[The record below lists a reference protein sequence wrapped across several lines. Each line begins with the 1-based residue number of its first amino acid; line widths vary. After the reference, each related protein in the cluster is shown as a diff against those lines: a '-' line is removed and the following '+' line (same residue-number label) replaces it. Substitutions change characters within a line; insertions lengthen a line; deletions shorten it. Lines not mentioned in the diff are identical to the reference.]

1 MLLGALGLVGCDEVT
16 AYPNTG
22 AILPPAAGQEIE
34 NNELESI
41 YESIRNGSLSS
52 DVLDK
57 LLYEYANTIFG
68 RYSSEAPSYRN
79 GEGEGEKTLQEVIN
93 GSDADKEAFIN
104 NHKAYWVGSEAPTGE
119 DMAKAKARLQA
130 IYDSIEE
137 RIAEALYKLISA
149 GTYSKHN
156 EFYEKDFLA
165 SLYFNGKD
173 VQNINATGLTLY
185 KGILSPEVEAK
196 DVFTAG
202 YLHKDYYYSAENTY
216 AVKENI
222 ESIYKQLLTEQYI
235 IDESYSTIG
244 RSYARKVNVLS
255 IKVDS
260 DNPLDVP
267 ALANYLVDNVITKKY
282 GDAYRFSSEEDVQD
296 LFASVSKIM
305 RGLPKYFTQSADPND
320 PNPDFDQFAFDTV
333 QYLNQNYGLY
343 GNPATVEATP
353 LTSTEY
359 GAMQKEYKKIKED
372 LSLTDS
378 TIESSYTGSGAYTV
392 EQGKIYKERE
402 IELKSYTTKGWYIKN
417 GGLSSLP
424 ETIRSKLFNHAVA
437 VALDKTG
444 ENALPDRADKFTWNE
459 NEQKWESSWDAAA
472 YDAEAK
478 ISKYV
483 AKVNG
488 VYFLKSDTLESKDSN
503 RDLYFYDSGSQT
515 YYFVQ
520 IEQAVNSAKL
530 SDNDTS
536 YDVEEKASIAR
547 SVCKVVG
554 ESSTYETLA
563 KEHWL
568 TKMELE
574 YHDQKVYDYFKDNYP
589 KLFDDDDK

>member
-1 MLLGALGLVGCDEVT
+1 MRLEDSVTMATKLNKKLVLVVLLGALGLVGCDEVT
-16 AYPNTG
+16 AYPDSG
-22 AILPPAAGQEIE
+22 AILPPAAGQEIY
-34 NNELESI
+34 NNDLESI

-68 RYSSEAPSYRN
+68 RYSSSAPSYRAVS
-79 GEGEGEKTLQEVIN
+79 EGNVEKTLQEVVN
-93 GSDADKEAFIN
+93 GSDADKEAFITT
-104 NHKAYWVGSEAPTGE
+104 HKAYWANKDEVG

-137 RIAEALYKLISA
+137 RIAESLYKLIS
-149 GTYSKHN
+149 GGSYSKHN

-165 SLYFNGKD
+165 SLYFNNKD
-173 VQNINATGLTLY
+173 VAKYSEVNDFYT
-185 KGILSPEVEAK
+185 GILSPEVEAK

-202 YLHKDYYYSAENTY
+202 YLHKEYYDSADHSY

-222 ESIYKQLLTEQYI
+222 ESIYKQLMTEQYI

-255 IKVDS
+255 IKVDNN
-260 DNPLDVP
+260 NPLDVP
-267 ALANYLVDNVITKKY
+267 ALANYLVDEVITKKN
-282 GDAYRFSSEEDVQD
+282 GTDYRFNSEDDVQD
-296 LFASVSKIM
+296 LFASISKIM
-305 RGLPKYFTQSADPND
+305 RGLPKYFDGTEK
-320 PNPDFDQFAFDTV
+320 DQVAYDAV
-333 QYLNQNYGLY
+333 DYLNTNYGLY
-343 GNPATVEATP
+343 GDPAAVATTP

-359 GAMQKEYKKIKED
+359 GAMQKEYNKIKEN
-372 LSLTDS
+372 LSQTDS
-378 TIESSYTGSGAYTV
+378 SIESSYTGSGAYTV

-424 ETIRSKLFNHAVA
+424 EAVRRKLFNHAVA

-444 ENALPDRADKFTWNE
+444 EGALVDRTDVAT
-459 NEQKWESSWDAAA
+459 WDAAA
-472 YDAEAK
+472 YDAETK
-478 ISKYV
+478 VSKYV

-488 VYFLKSDTLESKDSN
+488 AYFLKSDTLESKDSN
-503 RDLYFYDSGSQT
+503 KDLYFYDSGSQT
-515 YYFVQ
+515 YYFVE
-520 IEQAVNSAKL
+520 IEEAVNSAKL

-536 YDVEEKASIAR
+536 YDVDTKASIAR
-547 SVCKVVG
+547 SVTKVVG
-554 ESSTYETLA
+554 ESSTYGTLA

-568 TKMELE
+568 KKMELE
-574 YHDQKVYDYFKDNYP
+574 YHDQKVYDYFKENYP
-589 KLFDDDDK
+589 KLFDDED

>member
-1 MLLGALGLVGCDEVT
+1 MATKLNKKFVLVMLLGALGLVGCDEVT
-16 AYPNTG
+16 AYPESG
-22 AILPPAAGQEIE
+22 PILPPAQGQEIY

-41 YESIRNGSLSS
+41 YENIRSGSLPS

-68 RYSSEAPSYRN
+68 RYSAAAPAYKVVA
-79 GEGEGEKTLQEVIN
+79 EGEKTLADIVA
-93 GSDADKEAFIN
+93 GSDADKEAFIKS
-104 NHKAYWVGSEAPTGE
+104 HKAYWVGEEEPSGDA
-119 DMAKAKARLQA
+119 MVQAKARLQA

-137 RIAEALYKLISA
+137 RIAEALYKQIS
-149 GTYSKHN
+149 GGSYSTHN
-156 EFYEKDFLA
+156 LFYEQKFLA
-165 SLYFNGKD
+165 SLYFDGKD
-173 VQNINATGLTLY
+173 VSKYSDIAATDFYTGVLA
-185 KGILSPEVEAK
+185 PEVEAK

-202 YLHKDYYYSAENTY
+202 YLHKDYYHSAENTY

-235 IDESYSTIG
+235 IDKSYSTIG
-244 RSYARKVNVLS
+244 RAYARKVNVLS

-260 DNPLDVP
+260 ANPLDVP
-267 ALANYLVDNVITKKY
+267 ALADYLVKEVIAKK
-282 GDAYRFSSEEDVQD
+282 GTDKAFGENDEELVK
-296 LFASVSKIM
+296 AMYAEVSKIM
-305 RGLPKYFTQSADPND
+305 RGLPEYFTDNTKLAYKAVESLYND
-320 PNPDFDQFAFDTV
+320 F
-333 QYLNQNYGLY
+333 GLY
-343 GNPATVEATP
+343 GNPATVDADHP

-359 GAMQKEYKKIKED
+359 GAMQKEIAKIKD
-372 LSLTDS
+372 NLSDTDTS
-378 TIESSYTGSGAYTV
+378 VESSYTGSGAYPV
-392 EQGKIYKERE
+392 EKGIEYKMRE
-402 IELKSYTTKGWYIKN
+402 ISLKSYTTSGWFIKN

-444 ENALPDRADKFTWNE
+444 EGALVDRTDVDTWN
-459 NEQKWESSWDAAA
+459 DAA

-488 VYFLKSDTLESKDSN
+488 AYFLKSDTLENKGSN
-503 RDLYFYDSGSQT
+503 KDLYFYDSGSQT

-520 IEQAVNSAKL
+520 IVEAVNSAKL
-530 SDNDTS
+530 SDSDTTS
-536 YDVEEKASIAR
+536 YTVDDKAAIAR
-547 SVCKVVG
+547 SICKVVG

-568 TKMELE
+568 ENMLIE
-574 YHDQKVYDYFKDNYP
+574 YHDQAVYDYFKSNYP
-589 KLFDDDDK
+589 KLFDDED